1 MIYSNRLQALRER
14 IGLTQAKAG
23 QLINLDSGTYNNYE
37 KEKILI
43 PIKHLNVFSNYYD
56 VSFDYLF
63 NFTETKQY
71 KNNNKNINLNISGE
85 RLKNFR
91 KELKYTQA
99 KLAEILNISR
109 TTITEYENGHLL
121 ISLPNLYTICKKYK
135 VSADYLL
142 GKIDN
147 KIELD

>member
-63 NFTETKQY
+63 NFTETK
-71 KNNNKNINLNISGE
+71 K
-85 RLKNFR
+85 
-91 KELKYTQA
+91 
-99 KLAEILNISR
+99 
-109 TTITEYENGHLL
+109 
-121 ISLPNLYTICKKYK
+121 
-135 VSADYLL
+135 
-142 GKIDN
+142 
-147 KIELD
+147 